1 MGSMLFSKMYA
12 RLRLK
17 FLCLCV
23 FGLVAAFFAL
33 YISKEVLVGVVVA
46 CMVLGMGSTAI
57 NAALQS
63 EVIRYSNLDDQA
75 VATSIFSAIFNFG
88 IGSGSALGGVVTS
101 WASVGVIG
109 IAAGALGTF
118 ALIYAIAVLIPRLR
132 ITRA

>member
-1 MGSMLFSKMYA
+1 
-12 RLRLK
+12 
-17 FLCLCV
+17 
-23 FGLVAAFFAL
+23 
-33 YISKEVLVGVVVA
+33 
-46 CMVLGMGSTAI
+46 MVLGMGSTAI

-63 EVIRYSNLDDQA
+63 EVIRYSSLDDQA

-88 IGSGSALGGVVTS
+88 IGSGSALGGIVTS

-109 IAAGALGTF
+109 IAAGALGIL